1 MYIYTWMSEAQLRR
15 FIRHFLIEASSPTE
29 ELAGF
34 YEDASDW
41 GMKAITLYYPSRIER
56 DLNNVSQGVVGYI
69 AAQKP
74 KQRCA
79 GAWEIKMAGGRG
91 YGGILY
97 PAMFAAVGGPL
108 VPDRN
113 SLTDDAVRGWGKQG
127 SRKKT
132 ALDNFYVDDVQK
144 ATPEDDSDDCRVRT
158 WNRDKE
164 TGQWVG
170 DPVLDNAYFPKGNE
184 NSIFQKLLSNHDN
197 FIESLKDKDADVD
210 SLLAQ
215 ISKAGVERFERER
228 LG

>member
-1 MYIYTWMSEAQLRR
+1 MSETQLRR
-15 FIRHFLIEASSPTE
+15 FIRQVLMEASSPAE

-41 GMKAITLYYPSRIER
+41 GMKAITLYYPSKIEP
-56 DLNNVSQGVVGYI
+56 DADDVSQAVVGYI

-91 YGGILY
+91 YGGVLY

-108 VPDRN
+108 IPDRN
-113 SLTDDAVRGWGKQG
+113 SLTDDAVKGWSKQG

-132 ALDNFYVDDVQK
+132 ALDNFYVDDEKK
-144 ATPEDDSDDCRVRT
+144 ATPEDDSDDCKVRN
-158 WNRDKE
+158 WSRDKE
-164 TGQWVG
+164 TGQWLG

-184 NSIFQKLLSNHDN
+184 NSIFQKLLLNHDN
-197 FIESLKDKDADVD
+197 FIESLKDKTVDVN
-210 SLLAQ
+210 SLLAR

>member
-1 MYIYTWMSEAQLRR
+1 MSETQLRR
-15 FIRHFLIEASSPTE
+15 FIRQVLMEVSSPTE

-41 GMKAITLYYPSRIER
+41 GMKAITLYYPSKIEP
-56 DLNNVSQGVVGYI
+56 DADDVSQAVVGYI

-91 YGGILY
+91 YGGVLY

-108 VPDRN
+108 IPDRN
-113 SLTDDAVRGWGKQG
+113 SLTDDAVKGWSKQG

-132 ALDNFYVDDVQK
+132 ALDNFYVDDEKK
-144 ATPEDDSDDCRVRT
+144 ATPEDDSDDCKVRN
-158 WNRDKE
+158 WSRDKE
-164 TGQWVG
+164 TGQWLG

-184 NSIFQKLLSNHDN
+184 NSIFQKLLLNHDS
-197 FIESLKDKDADVD
+197 FIESLKDKTVDVN
-210 SLLAQ
+210 SLLAR

>member
-1 MYIYTWMSEAQLRR
+1 MSETQLRR
-15 FIRHFLIEASSPTE
+15 FIRQVLMEVSSPTE

-41 GMKAITLYYPSRIER
+41 GMKAITLYYPYKIEP
-56 DLNNVSQGVVGYI
+56 DADDVSQAVVGYI

-91 YGGILY
+91 YGGVLY

-108 VPDRN
+108 IPDRN
-113 SLTDDAVRGWGKQG
+113 SLTDDAVKGWSKQG

-132 ALDNFYVDDVQK
+132 ALDNFYVDDEKK
-144 ATPEDDSDDCRVRT
+144 ATPEDDSDDCKVRN
-158 WNRDKE
+158 WSRDKE
-164 TGQWVG
+164 TGQWLG

-184 NSIFQKLLSNHDN
+184 NSIFQKLLLNHDN
-197 FIESLKDKDADVD
+197 FVESLKDKTVDVN
-210 SLLAQ
+210 SLLAR

>member
-1 MYIYTWMSEAQLRR
+1 MSETQLRR
-15 FIRHFLIEASSPTE
+15 FIRQVLMEVSSPTE

-41 GMKAITLYYPSRIER
+41 GMKAITLYYPSKIEP
-56 DLNNVSQGVVGYI
+56 DADDVSQAVVGYI

-108 VPDRN
+108 IPDRN
-113 SLTDDAVRGWGKQG
+113 SRTDDAVKGWSKQG

-132 ALDNFYVDDVQK
+132 ALDNFYVDDEKK
-144 ATPEDDSDDCRVRT
+144 ATPEDDSDDCKVRN
-158 WNRDKE
+158 WSRDKE
-164 TGQWVG
+164 TGQWLG

-184 NSIFQKLLSNHDN
+184 NSIFQKLLLNHDS
-197 FIESLKDKDADVD
+197 FIESLKDKTVDVN
-210 SLLAQ
+210 SLLAR

>member
-1 MYIYTWMSEAQLRR
+1 MSETQLRS
-15 FIRHFLIEASSPTE
+15 FIRQVLMEVSSPTE

-41 GMKAITLYYPSRIER
+41 GMKAITLYYPSKIEP
-56 DLNNVSQGVVGYI
+56 DADDVSQAVVGYI

-91 YGGILY
+91 YGGVLY

-108 VPDRN
+108 IPDRN
-113 SLTDDAVRGWGKQG
+113 SLTDDAVKGWSKQG

-132 ALDNFYVDDVQK
+132 ALDNFYVDDEKK
-144 ATPEDDSDDCRVRT
+144 ATPEDDSDDCKVRN
-158 WNRDKE
+158 WSRDKE
-164 TGQWVG
+164 TGQWLG

-184 NSIFQKLLSNHDN
+184 NSIFQKLLLNHDN
-197 FIESLKDKDADVD
+197 FVESLKDKTVDVN
-210 SLLAQ
+210 SLLAR

>member
-1 MYIYTWMSEAQLRR
+1 MTSTQLKK
-15 FIRHFLIEASSPTE
+15 FIRKFLLEVALPTE

-41 GMKAITLYYPSRIER
+41 GMKALTLYYPSQVEK
-56 DLNNVSQGVVGYI
+56 DLEDVSQGVVGYI

-74 KQRCA
+74 KQPCA

-91 YGGILY
+91 YGSILY

-108 VPDRN
+108 MPDRHSTTN
-113 SLTDDAVRGWGKQG
+113 DAVKGWSKQG

-132 ALDNFYVDDVQK
+132 PLDNASANKNEK
-144 ATPEDDSDDCRVRT
+144 ATPDDESDDCDVRT
-158 WNRDKE
+158 WKKDEK
-164 TGQWVG
+164 TGQWSG
-170 DPVLDNAYFPKGNE
+170 DSIIDNAYFPKGYE
-184 NSIFQKLLSNHDN
+184 KSVLGKLLKNHDS
-197 FIESLKDKDADVD
+197 FIKSLYGKDIDVNL
-210 SLLAQ
+210 LLAQ